1 VEVPSLS
8 SQNKRIGKIKGWCQS
23 IYLNV
28 SGMYQAFNENRPFND
43 QDLYVEI
50 SRTIPTA
57 TTMAEQIKPIK
68 RWADTRA
75 VKASAA

>member
-1 VEVPSLS
+1 
-8 SQNKRIGKIKGWCQS
+8 
-23 IYLNV
+23 
-28 SGMYQAFNENRPFND
+28 MYQAFNENRPFND